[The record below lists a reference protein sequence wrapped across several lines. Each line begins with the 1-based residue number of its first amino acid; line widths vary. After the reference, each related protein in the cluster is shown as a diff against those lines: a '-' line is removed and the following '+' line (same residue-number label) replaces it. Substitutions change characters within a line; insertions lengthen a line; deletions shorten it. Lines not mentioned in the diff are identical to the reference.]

1 MLKKKNSPK
10 IDETVSR
17 GVDFEVTI
25 ADMARRSEKRAW
37 IVAGCATVSALIL
50 LGGYFYMLPLKEKV
64 PYVVLADP
72 YSGVSSIARL
82 TDDLVNR
89 RITSSE
95 AVNRSNIAHFVLARE
110 SYDLALTNMRDWPT
124 VMTMAAPNVSGPYR
138 ALHSPANQY
147 SPYKMYGANKAIRVK
162 ILSIVLVGGGVN
174 STPKGATVRF
184 QRSVFDKANGGT
196 TPLDSKIATMEF
208 VYKANLQMDDQSRIE
223 NPLGFQVTS
232 YRVDNDYGD
241 AVPVEVPQ
249 APASGNAA
257 STGTQVPAATG
268 PATAPAAQS
277 MDPDDMPATGPTG
290 LAPAAAPVQGAQG
303 SLQNGA
309 VPPSPIPPAYPD
321 ANAGTPVAAPNP
333 AAPAVRST
341 ARSAANGGRR

>member
-17 GVDFEVTI
+17 SVDFEVTI

-37 IVAGCATVSALIL
+37 LVAGCATVSALIL

-64 PYVVLADP
+64 PYIVLADP
-72 YSGVSSIARL
+72 YSGVSSVARL

-138 ALHSPANQY
+138 ALHSPSNPY

-162 ILSIVLVGGGVN
+162 ILSIVLVGGGIN

-208 VYKANLQMDDQSRIE
+208 VYKTNLQMDDQSRIE
-223 NPLGFQVTS
+223 NPLGFQVTT

-241 AVPVEVPQ
+241 AVPAEIPQ
-249 APASGNAA
+249 TPANAA
-257 STGTQVPAATG
+257 ATPGQVPAAG
-268 PATAPAAQS
+268 APATAPAQT
-277 MDPDDMPATGPTG
+277 MDPDDMPAAAPGMQVPA
-290 LAPAAAPVQGAQG
+290 APAAQAPQA

-309 VPPSPIPPAYPD
+309 VPPSPLPPAPPYPNG
-321 ANAGTPVAAPNP
+321 AAATPVPAAA
-333 AAPAVRST
+333 AAPAALSN

>member
-1 MLKKKNSPK
+1 MLKKKSSPK
-10 IDETVSR
+10 IDEAVSR
-17 GVDFEVTI
+17 SVDFEVTI

-37 IVAGCATVSALIL
+37 LVAGCATVSALIL

-138 ALHSPANQY
+138 ALHSPSNQY

-208 VYKANLQMDDQSRIE
+208 VYKTNLQMDDQSRIE

-249 APASGNAA
+249 AAA
-257 STGTQVPAATG
+257 AGGATATQTPAAG
-268 PATAPAAQS
+268 APATAPVQS
-277 MDPDDMPATGPTG
+277 MDPDDMPSA
-290 LAPAAAPVQGAQG
+290 APAGQVPAAIPVQGAQG

-309 VPPSPIPPAYPD
+309 IPPSPLPPAPAYP
-321 ANAGTPVAAPNP
+321 AGNAAAPVP
-333 AAPAVRST
+333 APTAAAPAVHST

>member
-17 GVDFEVTI
+17 SVDFEVTI
-25 ADMARRSEKRAW
+25 ADMARRSERRAW
-37 IVAGCATVSALIL
+37 IVAACAIVSALIL

-82 TDDLVNR
+82 TDDIVNR

-95 AVNRSNIAHFVLARE
+95 AVNRSNVAHFVLARE

-124 VMTMAAPNVSGPYR
+124 VMTMASPNVSGPYR
-138 ALHSPANQY
+138 ALHSSGNQF

-174 STPKGATVRF
+174 GTPKGATVRF

-196 TPLDSKIATMEF
+196 APLDSKIATMEF
-208 VYKANLQMDDQSRIE
+208 VYKTNLQMDDQSRIE

-241 AVPVEVPQ
+241 AVPVEAPQVPPAGGAVTQ
-249 APASGNAA
+249 APAAA
-257 STGTQVPAATG
+257 LPAA
-268 PATAPAAQS
+268 APAQA
-277 MDPDDMPATGPTG
+277 MDPDDMPA
-290 LAPAAAPVQGAQG
+290 AAAPGQAPPAAQET
-303 SLQNGA
+303 LQSGTI
-309 VPPSPIPPAYPD
+309 PPSPLPSAPAYP
-321 ANAGTPVAAPNP
+321 AGNAGAPVAAPTD
-333 AAPAVRST
+333 AAPTARST

>member
-1 MLKKKNSPK
+1 MLKKRNSPK

-17 GVDFEVTI
+17 SVDFEVTI
-25 ADMARRSEKRAW
+25 ADLARRSERRAW
-37 IVAGCATVSALIL
+37 LVALCASVGALIL

-64 PYVVLADP
+64 PYIVLADP
-72 YSGVSSIARL
+72 YSGVSSVARL

-138 ALHSPANQY
+138 ALHSPSNQY
-147 SPYKMYGANKAIRVK
+147 SSYKMYGTNKAIRVK
-162 ILSIVLVGGGVN
+162 ILSIVMVGGGVN

-208 VYKANLQMDDQSRIE
+208 VYKTNLQMDDQSRIE

-249 APASGNAA
+249 APASGGAVTNQPQV
-257 STGTQVPAATG
+257 TGAP
-268 PATAPAAQS
+268 PATPAQT
-277 MDPDDMPATGPTG
+277 MDPDDMPPAAAVQGTQEPLQSGTLPPSPLPSAPAYPIGNAGTAVAAPTDA
-290 LAPAAAPVQGAQG
+290 APAA
-303 SLQNGA
+303 
-309 VPPSPIPPAYPD
+309 
-321 ANAGTPVAAPNP
+321 
-333 AAPAVRST
+333 RST